1 VWMSSVARDAVSK
14 ALLYWE
20 SGLLS
25 SKPGIMELIADCR
38 SKGEKLKSAFH
49 STFLATSR
57 QNEPAP
63 ENISPF
69 PSSSTVCKGKRG
81 TDMS

>member
-20 SGLLS
+20 GGLLN
-25 SKPGIMELIADCR
+25 SKPGIMELLPSVDL
-38 SKGEKLKSAFH
+38 GGKLKSAFH

-63 ENISPF
+63 ENISPL
-69 PSSSTVCKGKRG
+69 PSSSIVCKGKRG